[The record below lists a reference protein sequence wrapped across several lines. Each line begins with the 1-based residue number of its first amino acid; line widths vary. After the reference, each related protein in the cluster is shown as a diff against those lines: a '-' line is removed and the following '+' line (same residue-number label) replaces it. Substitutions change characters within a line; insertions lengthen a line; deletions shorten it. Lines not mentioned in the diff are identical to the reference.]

1 MKVKASVPESRRLT
15 PERLRAFAVRDG
27 FDENDPLLMRAVET
41 LEKFAAGMITPEEVD
56 ATFGPFSEAY
66 KTKYTDAHK

>member
-1 MKVKASVPESRRLT
+1 MKVKASVPEPRRLT

-27 FDENDPLLMRAVET
+27 FDENDPLLVRAAEA

-56 ATFGPFSEAY
+56 AAFGPFSEAY
-66 KTKYTDAHK
+66 KKK